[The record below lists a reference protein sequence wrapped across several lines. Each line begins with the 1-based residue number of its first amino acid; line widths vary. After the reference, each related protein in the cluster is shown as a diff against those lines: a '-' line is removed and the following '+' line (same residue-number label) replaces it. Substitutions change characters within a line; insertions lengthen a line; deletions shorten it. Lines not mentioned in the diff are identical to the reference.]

1 MKDKTRS
8 NINQPS
14 DNRIW
19 DHEVGMQ
26 FPAMPSLPPG
36 DCHMLKPDSY
46 LLP

>member
-1 MKDKTRS
+1 MRR

-19 DHEVGMQ
+19 DQEVGLQ
-26 FPAMPSLPPG
+26 IPAMPSPAAG
-36 DCHMLKPDSY
+36 DCHMLKPASY